1 MYVYN
6 SLRLSHLHSIVRQPH
21 IFTYDGIRI
30 VLGQVGGDCDQQVI
44 VAMVIELKAPNLDS

>member
-1 MYVYN
+1 MYIYN

-44 VAMVIELKAPNLDS
+44 VAMVIELKAPNLNS